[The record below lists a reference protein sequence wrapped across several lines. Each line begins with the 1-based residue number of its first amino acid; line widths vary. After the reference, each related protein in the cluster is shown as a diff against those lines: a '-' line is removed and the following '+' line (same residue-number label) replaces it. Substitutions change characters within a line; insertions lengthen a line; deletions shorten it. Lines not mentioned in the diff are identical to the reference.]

1 MGLNIMYACSK
12 YYTWHTIFHITL
24 GVTGGSQFALFIIVN
39 IVITFI
45 AIFDGIIIRIA
56 LSADWFDVSD
66 FHLSFWDSVGR
77 FLHFQ
82 DVRSYIFLLFFLSKW
97 KSF

>member
-82 DVRSYIFLLFFLSKW
+82 NVRSYIFLLFFLSKW